1 MATIRKSSKINFYKF
16 VQVQVPNVSAKTKME
31 LKPIIS
37 NTVAINNL
45 GATVNSIAV
54 IVKDFKKIQLEKL
67 VLSRKSLKD
76 FEANYTKTKKKKPFA
91 GFSPAALVK
100 KKSW

>member
-1 MATIRKSSKINFYKF
+1 MATIKKSSKINFYKF
-16 VQVQVPNVSAKTKME
+16 VQVKVPTASAKTKME
-31 LKPIIS
+31 LKPHIT

-45 GATVNSIAV
+45 GATINSIAV

-76 FEANYTKTKKKKPFA
+76 FRFYIT
-91 GFSPAALVK
+91 FSAHESGGTGTQP
-100 KKSW
+100 